1 MKRHSD
7 SSKITLFQWIWRSY
21 FKTSLVP
28 LLVVEIALITTY
40 FLSNQFA
47 NKENIKTIVQVA
59 KDQLAHLAMRESAGI
74 NHQLES
80 IVNATAY
87 LQKYSTVVMS
97 GKNLLK
103 RDDPKRFAFSPDG
116 AYYTTRN
123 ALGDIDGSA
132 VFYSGFVKIGEK
144 EKEKAL
150 RTAALDPALKSVKQ
164 TFPLIAQTY
173 FNSFDSLNRI
183 YPYFDVISQY
193 PAKMDIP
200 SYNFYY
206 EADAKHNPSRGTV
219 WTDAYIDPAGQG
231 WMTTCSAPVYNGDFL
246 EGVVG
251 VDITIETIVSEVK
264 ALEIPWKGYGVLI
277 DKNGTILAL
286 PSVGE
291 NDWGIKN
298 MTASDYSEAIKKD
311 TFRTDDYNLYLK
323 KPEIAT
329 TLKNAQNGVEY
340 TTLQKKSI
348 LAWAT
353 VPSTGWKLL
362 VVVPTDT
369 IFEPSNSLSARLN
382 TIAWLMIGGMLVFY
396 SIFFTMLYRQ
406 SRKMSLSL
414 SKPLHNMDEM
424 VSEIAAGRVISS
436 QHEFFVKELD
446 STATGILEMGNQL
459 ESAKQAREIA
469 AAELNK
475 RTEQL
480 QMVFDVSP
488 SGYVLV
494 NSQQEIL
501 LVNKAVS
508 LITGLSMPQLLA
520 LNEQTL
526 WAHLESQASEP
537 LRPFENQ
544 NELYRVDLVKPRLM
558 SLLCCVRK
566 IYLQNGDLLGKL
578 YFLHDITKEEEA
590 NRIKAEFLMSATH
603 ELRTPLSTIHGY
615 AELLNGGMIP
625 AEMQPELIATIY
637 QQTTWLVTMINE
649 LLDLSRIEE
658 RAGSDFVIEQCEL
671 GHVLSDAMAEFNVPQ
686 GREPIIYTPISSA
699 IVLNL
704 DKEKFKKALLN
715 IVNNAYTYSPNG
727 GAVSLN
733 VHQNVEQQFV
743 EIEVAD
749 CGLGLSEEDMS
760 HVFDRFFRV
769 DKSGNVPG
777 VGLGL
782 SLAKEIITLFDGEIR
797 IESELGRGSRVFI
810 RLKLKMPL
818 TNVS

>member
-1 MKRHSD
+1 MKKHSD
-7 SSKITLFQWIWRSY
+7 SSKVTLFQWIWRSY

-59 KDQLAHLAMRESAGI
+59 QDQLAHLAVRESSGI
-74 NHQLES
+74 NHQLDA
-80 IVNATAY
+80 IVNATKY
-87 LQKYSTVVMS
+87 LQAYSTVVMS

-103 RDDPKRFAFSPDG
+103 RDDPKRFAFSKDG

-123 ALGDIDGSA
+123 ALGETDGSA

-150 RTAALDPALKSVKQ
+150 KTAALDPALKSVKK

-173 FNSFDSLNRI
+173 INTFDSLNRI

-193 PAKMDIP
+193 PANMDIP

-206 EADAKHNPSRGTV
+206 EADAKHNPTRGTV

-231 WMTTCSAPVYNGDFL
+231 WMTTCSAPVYNDDFL

-251 VDITIETIVSEVK
+251 VDITIETIVAEVK

-291 NDWGIKN
+291 SDWGIKN

-323 KPEIAT
+323 KPEIAA
-329 TLKNAQNGVEY
+329 TLKNAKDGVQY
-340 TTLQKKSI
+340 TTLQQESI

-362 VVVPTDT
+362 VVVPTAT

-382 TIAWLMIGGMLVFY
+382 TIAWLMIGGMLAFY
-396 SIFFTMLYRQ
+396 TVFFTMLYRQ

-414 SKPLHNMDEM
+414 SQPLKNMDKM
-424 VSEIAAGRVISS
+424 VSDIAEGRHVSS
-436 QHEFFVKELD
+436 DYEFFVKELY
-446 STATGILEMGNQL
+446 STAVGILEMGNQL
-459 ESAKQAREIA
+459 EAAKQAREIVS
-469 AAELNK
+469 AELNK

-480 QMVFDVSP
+480 QKVFDVSP

-494 NSQQEIL
+494 SPQQEIL
-501 LVNKAVS
+501 LANKVIAS
-508 LITGLSMPQLLA
+508 ITGGSMSELLE
-520 LNEQTL
+520 LNEQAFWNHIST
-526 WAHLESQASEP
+526 QASEP
-537 LRPFENQ
+537 LKAFENM
-544 NELYRVDLVKPRLM
+544 NELQRIDLIKPRLV
-558 SLLCCVRK
+558 SLLCGVRE
-566 IYLQNGDLLGKL
+566 IYQSDGDLLGKL

-603 ELRTPLSTIHGY
+603 ELRTPLSMIHGY
-615 AELLNGGMIP
+615 TELLHGGMIP
-625 AEMQPELIATIY
+625 PEMQSELIETIY

-658 RAGSDFVIEQCEL
+658 RAGTDFVIESFDLGEL
-671 GHVLSDAMAEFNVPQ
+671 LEETVTEFLVPQ
-686 GREPIIYTPISSA
+686 GRKPVVCASISSK
-699 IVLNL
+699 ITLKL
-704 DKEKFKKALLN
+704 DKEKFKKALSS
-715 IVNNAYTYSPNG
+715 IINNAYTYSPNG
-727 GAVSLN
+727 GDVSLN
-733 VHQNVEQQFV
+733 IHLNNEQKFV
-743 EIEVAD
+743 EIEVVD
-749 CGLGLSEEDMS
+749 LGLGISEDDLEQ
-760 HVFDRFFRV
+760 VFDRFFRV

-782 SLAKEIITLFDGEIR
+782 SIAKEIINLFNGEIR
-797 IESELGRGSRVFI
+797 IESQLGRGSRVFI
-810 RLKLKMPL
+810 RLSVTKIE
-818 TNVS
+818 S

>member
-1 MKRHSD
+1 MRTHSD
-7 SSKITLFQWIWRSY
+7 SSKVTLFQWIWRSY

-59 KDQLAHLAMRESAGI
+59 QDQLAHLATRESTGI
-74 NHQLES
+74 NHQLDA
-80 IVNATAY
+80 IVNATTY
-87 LQKYSTVVMS
+87 LQNYSTQVMAEN
-97 GKNLLK
+97 NLLLQ
-103 RDDPKRFAFSPDG
+103 RDDPTRFAMSKDG
-116 AYYTTRN
+116 AYYTTKDN
-123 ALGDIDGSA
+123 GSSA
-132 VFYSGFVKIGEK
+132 VFYSGFVPIGKTEK
-144 EKEKAL
+144 EKTLKS
-150 RTAALDPALKSVKQ
+150 AALDPALKAVKQ
-164 TFPLIAQTY
+164 NFPLVAQSYINTH
-173 FNSFDSLNRI
+173 DSLNRI

-206 EADAKHNPSRGTV
+206 EADEKHNPTRGTV

-231 WMTTCSAPVYNGDFL
+231 WMTTCAAPVYKGDFL

-251 VDITIETIVSEVK
+251 VDITIETIVAEVK

-323 KPEIAT
+323 KPDIAT
-329 TLKNAQNGVEY
+329 TLKQAENGVEY
-340 TTLQKKSI
+340 TTLQQEAI

-362 VVVPTDT
+362 VVVPTAT

-382 TIAWLMIGGMLVFY
+382 TIAWLMIGGMLAFY
-396 SIFFTMLYRQ
+396 TVFFTMLYRQ

-414 SKPLHNMDEM
+414 STPLHEMDDM
-424 VSEIAAGRVISS
+424 VSSIAQGRHISLNY
-436 QHEFFVKELD
+436 EFFVKELD
-446 STATGILEMGNQL
+446 STATGILDMGHQL
-459 ESAKQAREIA
+459 ESAKEAREIA

-480 QMVFDVSP
+480 QKVFDVSP

-494 NSQQEIL
+494 SSQHEIL
-501 LVNKAVS
+501 LVNTVIS
-508 LITGLSMPQLLA
+508 TITGLSMPQLLA
-520 LNEQTL
+520 LNEQAF
-526 WAHLESQASEP
+526 WDYISNQAIEP
-537 LRPFENQ
+537 LTPFENTD
-544 NELYRVDLVKPRLM
+544 ELKRLDLLKPRRV
-558 SLLCCVRK
+558 SLLCGVRE
-566 IYLQNGDLLGKL
+566 IYLPNGNLQGKL

-590 NRIKAEFLMSATH
+590 NRIKSEFLMSATH
-603 ELRTPLSTIHGY
+603 ELRTPLSMIHGY
-615 AELLNGGMIP
+615 AELLHGGMIP
-625 AEMQPELIATIY
+625 AEMQPELIGVIY
-637 QQTTWLVTMINE
+637 QQTTWLITMINE

-658 RAGSDFVIEQCEL
+658 RAGADFVIESYEL
-671 GHVLSDAMAEFNVPQ
+671 GSLLSDAIAEFELPQ
-686 GREPIIYTPISSA
+686 GRKPIVYAPITSEIS
-699 IVLNL
+699 LNL
-704 DKEKFKKALLN
+704 DKEKFKKALSN
-715 IVNNAYTYSPNG
+715 IINNAYTYSPNG
-727 GAVSLN
+727 GDVLLKIHVN
-733 VHQNVEQQFV
+733 EQQRFV

-749 CGLGLSEEDMS
+749 SGLGISNDDLT
-760 HVFDRFFRV
+760 HVFERFFRV

-782 SLAKEIITLFDGEIR
+782 SIAKEIINLFDGEIR
-797 IESELGRGSRVFI
+797 IESELGQGSCVFV
-810 RLKLKMPL
+810 RL
-818 TNVS
+818 NVTKFE

>member
-1 MKRHSD
+1 MKKHSD

-59 KDQLAHLAMRESAGI
+59 QDQLAHLATRESAGI
-74 NHQLES
+74 NHQLTA
-80 IVNATAY
+80 IVNATMY
-87 LQKYSTVVMS
+87 LQKYSTIVMS

-103 RDDPKRFAFSPDG
+103 RDDPTRFAFSPEG

-123 ALGDIDGSA
+123 ALGEIDGSA

-251 VDITIETIVSEVK
+251 VDITIETIVAEVK

-286 PSVGE
+286 PSAGE
-291 NDWGIKN
+291 KDWNIKN

-323 KPEIAT
+323 KPDIAT
-329 TLKNAQNGVEY
+329 TLKQTENGVQY
-340 TTLQKKSI
+340 TTLQQETI

-362 VVVPTDT
+362 VVVPTAT

-382 TIAWLMIGGMLVFY
+382 IIAWLMIGGMLAFY
-396 SIFFTMLYRQ
+396 SVFFTMLYRQ

-414 SKPLHNMDEM
+414 SEPLHNMDEM
-424 VSEIAAGRVISS
+424 VSDIAQGRHISS
-436 QHEFFVKELD
+436 SYKFFVKELD

-459 ESAKQAREIA
+459 EFAKEAREIA
-469 AAELNK
+469 AAQLNQ

-494 NSQQEIL
+494 NPQHEIL
-501 LVNKAVS
+501 LVNKVINV
-508 LITGLSMPQLLA
+508 ITGLSMPQLLC
-520 LNEQTL
+520 LTEQEFWNHISSKSNKPIT
-526 WAHLESQASEP
+526 E
-537 LRPFENQ
+537 FENPL
-544 NELYRVDLVKPRLM
+544 ELQRIDLVKPRHV
-558 SLLCCVRK
+558 SLLCGVRE
-566 IYLQNGDLLGKL
+566 IYLPNGDLLGKL

-603 ELRTPLSTIHGY
+603 ELRTPLAAIHGY
-615 AELLNGGMIP
+615 AELLNSNMIP
-625 AEMQPELIATIY
+625 VEMQPELIATIY
-637 QQTTWLVTMINE
+637 EQTSWLITMINE

-658 RAGSDFVIEQCEL
+658 RAGADFVIETYSLNEL
-671 GHVLSDAMAEFNVPQ
+671 IQEAIAEFVLPE
-686 GREPIIYTPISSA
+686 GREPLRYLPFESVIN
-699 IVLNL
+699 VNV
-704 DKEKFKKALLN
+704 DKEKFKKALIN
-715 IVNNAYTYSPNG
+715 IVDNAYKYSPNG
-727 GAVSLN
+727 DQVSLKIHPN
-733 VHQNVEQQFV
+733 IEQKFV
-743 EIEVAD
+743 EIEIAD
-749 CGLGLSEEDMS
+749 CGLGLSENDIA

-769 DKSGNVPG
+769 DKSGNIPG

-782 SLAKEIITLFDGEIR
+782 SLAKEIINLFDGDIR
-797 IESELGRGSRVFI
+797 ISSELGQGSCVFI
-810 RLKLKMPL
+810 RLNITEYKQF
-818 TNVS
+818 

>member
-1 MKRHSD
+1 MKRYSD

-59 KDQLAHLAMRESAGI
+59 QDQLVHLATRESVGI
-74 NHQLES
+74 NHQLNA
-80 IVNATAY
+80 IMNATAY

-103 RDDPKRFAFSPDG
+103 RDDPARFAFSPDG

-123 ALGDIDGSA
+123 ALGEIDGSA

-206 EADAKHNPSRGTV
+206 EADEKHNPSRGTV

-264 ALEIPWKGYGVLI
+264 ALEIPWNGYGVLI

-382 TIAWLMIGGMLVFY
+382 TIAWLMIGGMLAFY

-424 VSEIAAGRVISS
+424 VSEIAAGRAISS

-446 STATGILEMGNQL
+446 STAMGILDMGNQL

-488 SGYVLV
+488 SGYILV
-494 NSQQEIL
+494 SSQQKIL
-501 LVNKAVS
+501 LANKAVS

-526 WAHLESQASEP
+526 WAHLESQAREP
-537 LRPFENQ
+537 FTPFENQ
-544 NELYRVDLVKPRLM
+544 NELYRVDLIKPRLM
-558 SLLCCVRK
+558 SLLCCVRE

-625 AEMQPELIATIY
+625 AEMQPELIGMIY

-658 RAGSDFVIEQCEL
+658 RAGADFVIEQCEL
-671 GHVLSDAMAEFNVPQ
+671 GHLLSETITEFDVPQ
-686 GREPIIYTPISSA
+686 GREPIVYTPISSA
-699 IVLNL
+699 IMLNL

-733 VHQNVEQQFV
+733 VHQNVEEQFV

-749 CGLGLSEEDMS
+749 CGLGLSEEDIS
-760 HVFDRFFRV
+760 HVFERFYRV

-782 SLAKEIITLFDGEIR
+782 SLAKEIITLLDGEIR